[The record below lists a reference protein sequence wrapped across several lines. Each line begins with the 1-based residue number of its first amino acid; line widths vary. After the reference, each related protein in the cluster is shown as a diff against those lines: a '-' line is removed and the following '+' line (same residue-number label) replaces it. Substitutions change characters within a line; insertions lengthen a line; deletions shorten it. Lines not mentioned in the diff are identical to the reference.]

1 MDRVQEIEERYGLH
15 GPGADV
21 PPGHEFLA
29 TTTFRQTGL
38 RARLLCDVGNENYRL
53 ASAEKGARFA
63 ELAVAGT
70 AACLKDFIENVPV
83 G

>member
-1 MDRVQEIEERYGLH
+1 M
-15 GPGADV
+15 

-29 TTTFRQTGL
+29 TTTLRQTGL
-38 RARLLCDVGNENYRL
+38 RARLLCDVGNENYSL
-53 ASAEKGARFA
+53 ASAEKGAPFA

-70 AACLKDFIENVPV
+70 CAYLKDFIDNVPV